1 MNSALRSKG
10 VCVAR
15 SIREMFGRAQE
26 KKPKEYELDAEGN
39 FAVQRTDW
47 RSIYIGAFVAFIGSV
62 HTHCISPVLWPFMKF
77 AIPGVSENYYG
88 MLQSLSSLAIAI
100 TGILAGYTSNL
111 LKDTKWPM
119 VFGKVMAIASCIL
132 YLCIERM
139 DVEGRKV
146 AFALFE
152 FTLGVSVGAAGIYRA
167 HVAMT
172 STEEDRPKA
181 IGICSLAPAIGIFL
195 GPLAQVGF
203 AGLKYPGI
211 PIGAGLHLN
220 LYTAPVVLTIVISA
234 IGAFLL
240 VFFFDGRMRRYK
252 KVVPSVKILD
262 DECSTSSSTSIT
274 VETKYD
280 WVAVALCLYTKML
293 LNLVV
298 VSFSAI
304 GIPYCMAAFGWSS
317 QEAVLY
323 ISIVMGLVGVNIVV
337 WNLVYIFFNLRQRL
351 SERRAMIIALVFF
364 LVAYLLSYPW
374 PFLSE
379 TIPYAK
385 PSGVNA
391 TVGFPATELV
401 GCNPEFAWCATTPRV
416 NMWLFLGSLITTI
429 GFAMPLS
436 QINLDLLFSKVLG
449 DIKQGTMQGSMIV
462 AGELMSI
469 VGPIALTRVYTAS
482 GPTYIWQ
489 FEIAVIISSLVLWL
503 VFYGRMVGK
512 SQRLAYG
519 MKQFK

>member
-1 MNSALRSKG
+1 
-10 VCVAR
+10 
-15 SIREMFGRAQE
+15 MFGRAQE

-119 VFGKVMAIASCIL
+119 VFGKVMAIASCVL

-195 GPLAQVGF
+195 GPTRALPLPFGV
-203 AGLKYPGI
+203 
-211 PIGAGLHLN
+211 HLN

-234 IGAFLL
+234 VGAFLL

-252 KVVPSVKILD
+252 KAVPSVNSLD
-262 DECSTSSSTSIT
+262 DESSTSSSTSIT
-274 VETKYD
+274 VEAKYD
-280 WVAVALCLYTKML
+280 RVAVALCLYTKML
-293 LNLVV
+293 LNLVL

-317 QEAVLY
+317 QEAPLGTPRDDHR
-323 ISIVMGLVGVNIVV
+323 S
-337 WNLVYIFFNLRQRL
+337 
-351 SERRAMIIALVFF
+351 SSSF

-391 TVGFPATELV
+391 TAGFPAAELV

-436 QINLDLLFSKVLG
+436 VKSISTCCSPKFWATSSKEQC
-449 DIKQGTMQGSMIV
+449 K
-462 AGELMSI
+462 A
-469 VGPIALTRVYTAS
+469 R
-482 GPTYIWQ
+482 
-489 FEIAVIISSLVLWL
+489 
-503 VFYGRMVGK
+503 
-512 SQRLAYG
+512 
-519 MKQFK
+519 